1 MSYSWLLWVNN
12 TQKKNSIN
20 TWSLPPQ
27 QKLVL
32 YIWKGVLYFTLI
44 SLNIY
49 NWLHYRVSFIVTW
62 QERESIY
69 ISVSHQSSF
78 PKPFTVKKIIIG
90 QYLLHLRR
98 HLPQIV
104 GSMHGHYKL
113 MELCLKFPL
122 LETTYLNKDN
132 SNMKSTVI
140 FLKPLFTLQTY
151 SNRCFEGI
159 QILPDALC
167 KAIKLQ
173 RYWSIFNVFK
183 YGRAVL
189 LVHFDV
195 IINIYLKAL
204 FRIEMMKTKL
214 PSTSDS
220 KLFPS
225 TIILGEALTSKFRL
239 SQVVCSNEEPA
250 MAPIASTILCVT
262 SWQKNK
268 QTKNQ

>member
-1 MSYSWLLWVNN
+1 MSYSWLSWVNN

-20 TWSLPPQ
+20 TRSLPPQ

-32 YIWKGVLYFTLI
+32 YIWKGMLYFTLI

-69 ISVSHQSSF
+69 ISVSHKSSF

-98 HLPQIV
+98 HLPQKV

-140 FLKPLFTLQTY
+140 FLKPLFTFQTY

-167 KAIKLQ
+167 
-173 RYWSIFNVFK
+173 
-183 YGRAVL
+183 
-189 LVHFDV
+189 
-195 IINIYLKAL
+195 
-204 FRIEMMKTKL
+204 
-214 PSTSDS
+214 
-220 KLFPS
+220 
-225 TIILGEALTSKFRL
+225 
-239 SQVVCSNEEPA
+239 
-250 MAPIASTILCVT
+250 
-262 SWQKNK
+262 
-268 QTKNQ
+268 